1 MSEYTLIIANKR
13 YSSWSMRGWL
23 AMKLAGVPF
32 DEIVIPLDLETT
44 KAAIAEHS
52 PSGLVP
58 TLKHGPRTIW
68 DSLSIIEYLAELF
81 PGHGFWPEDPTARA
95 FARSVS
101 AEMHS
106 GFRALR
112 GEMPM
117 NIGAAKRGHAHSTD
131 AEADVQRVM
140 RIWRDCLHVFGGGPF
155 LFGPVGAADIM
166 FAPVITRFETYG
178 IQLDEICRTYA
189 RNVMTWPPVMEWCEA
204 AKGEP
209 WVIEKYEAA

>member
-1 MSEYTLIIANKR
+1 MTEYTLIIANKR

-23 AMKLAGVPF
+23 AVKLTGVEF
-32 DEIVIPLDLETT
+32 AEIVVPLDQETT
-44 KAAIAEHS
+44 AAAIAEHS

-58 TLKHGPRTIW
+58 ALKHGPRTIW

-81 PGHGFWPEDPTARA
+81 PGAGFWPEDPEARA

-112 GEMPM
+112 TEMPM
-117 NIGAAKRGHAHSTD
+117 NIGASKPGHAHSED
-131 AEADVQRVM
+131 ADRDSQRIM
-140 RIWRDCLHVFGGGPF
+140 QIWRDCLHVFGGGPF

-166 FAPVITRFETYG
+166 FAPVVTRFETYG
-178 IQLDEICRTYA
+178 VTMDEICRTYA
-189 RNVMTWPPVMEWCEA
+189 RNVMTWPPVVGWGEA
-204 AKGEP
+204 ARAET
-209 WVIEKYEAA
+209 WIIEKYEFI

>member
-117 NIGAAKRGHAHSTD
+117 NIGATKPGHAHSGD

-166 FAPVITRFETYG
+166 YAPVITRFETYG
-178 IQLDEICRTYA
+178 IQLDDICRTYA

>member
-1 MSEYTLIIANKR
+1 MNEYTLIIANKR

-23 AMKLAGVPF
+23 AMKLTGVAF
-32 DEIVIPLDLETT
+32 DEVVIPLDEDTT
-44 KAAIAEHS
+44 AAAIAAHS

-58 TLKHGPRTIW
+58 ALKHGPRIVW
-68 DSLSIIEYLAELF
+68 DSLSIVEYLAELF
-81 PGHGFWPEDPTARA
+81 PGAAFWPEDPEARA

-112 GEMPM
+112 SEMPM
-117 NIGAAKRGHAHSTD
+117 NIGAAKPGHTYSGD

-140 RIWRDCLHVFGGGPF
+140 QIWRDCLHGFGGGPF

-166 FAPVITRFETYG
+166 FAPVVTRFDTYG
-178 IQLDEICRTYA
+178 IEMDDICRTYA
-189 RNVMTWPPVMEWCEA
+189 HNVMTWPPVADWCAA
-204 AKGEP
+204 AKAES
-209 WVIEKYEAA
+209 WIIAKYNSA